1 MVRTLIMTLAAAA
14 CASTAAAQTAAD
26 WSRAGGGLF
35 AGRDLEPPAEAP
47 AGALTEPTADFV
59 EEGVHVPPAEQPYA
73 AVVAD
78 AAARHGLDPKLLHAL
93 VVVESAYR
101 PRAASPAGA
110 AGLTQLMPA
119 TAAELGVADRLDPRA
134 NLQGGAAYL
143 ARQVVR
149 FGDLRLALAAYNAGP
164 ARVARLGRIPAIP
177 ETQAYVT
184 AVVDCYLALSAGR
197 GVRSSRECP
206 SDRSVR

>member
-1 MVRTLIMTLAAAA
+1 MVGRFVAALAALA
-14 CASTAAAQTAAD
+14 CGQPAAAQTVD
-26 WSRAGGGLF
+26 WSRAGGSLF
-35 AGRDLEPPAEAP
+35 AGAEIAPPERPEAP
-47 AGALTEPTADFV
+47 SPLAATPPEETDVRIGA
-59 EEGVHVPPAEQPYA
+59 AEQPYA
-73 AVVAD
+73 EAIAK

-101 PRAASPAGA
+101 ATAVSPVGA
-110 AGLTQLMPA
+110 AGLTQLMPG
-119 TAAELGVADRLDPRA
+119 TAADLGVRNRMDPLT

-149 FGDLRLALAAYNAGP
+149 FGDVRLALAAYNAGP
-164 ARVARLGRIPAIP
+164 ERVARLGRIPAIP

-197 GVRSSRECP
+197 GVRSSRECAGGK
-206 SDRSVR
+206 RR